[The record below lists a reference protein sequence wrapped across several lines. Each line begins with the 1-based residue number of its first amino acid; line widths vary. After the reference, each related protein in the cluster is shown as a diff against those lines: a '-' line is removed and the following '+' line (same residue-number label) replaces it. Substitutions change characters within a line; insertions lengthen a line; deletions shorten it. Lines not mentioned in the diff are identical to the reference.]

1 MKIKNNNGLDF
12 IIDKLTNSIE
22 NVFTGDQFQTEVS
35 ILNLNDLKVISKKK
49 EWLFDWKIEI
59 KDPLREVYKLTIV
72 GNSPIIQGLISL
84 EIKPDH
90 VYVHLVESA
99 SFNKGN
105 KKIYHGVPGNLIAFA
120 CKLSFQRG
128 FQGVISFLSKSQLI
142 SHYENTL
149 GAFHL
154 KNRIM
159 IIETPQALKLIGK
172 YFPNSI

>member
-72 GNSPIIQGLISL
+72 GNKKFITEFL
-84 EIKPDH
+84 EILLLLH
-90 VYVHLVESA
+90 VNCPFKEVFKV
-99 SFNKGN
+99 SF
-105 KKIYHGVPGNLIAFA
+105 H
-120 CKLSFQRG
+120 S
-128 FQGVISFLSKSQLI
+128 
-142 SHYENTL
+142 
-149 GAFHL
+149 
-154 KNRIM
+154 
-159 IIETPQALKLIGK
+159 
-172 YFPNSI
+172 FPNLS